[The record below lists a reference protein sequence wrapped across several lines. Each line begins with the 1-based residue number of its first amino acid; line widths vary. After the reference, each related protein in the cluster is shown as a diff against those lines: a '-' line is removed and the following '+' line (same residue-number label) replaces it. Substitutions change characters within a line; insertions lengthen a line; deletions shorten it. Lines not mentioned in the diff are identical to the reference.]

1 MNCMDLLTAAASV
14 VFGVYLGK
22 DCYSLLM
29 ELFDRAGDKKEPRRF
44 TVCLYTAV
52 FFAILVYMFISV
64 KIPVGTAPL

>member
-52 FFAILVYMFISV
+52 ILHIMDYMFFAV

>member
-52 FFAILVYMFISV
+52 FFAILVYLFIAV
-64 KIPVGTAPL
+64 TIPVGTAPL